1 MAFTVSC
8 RTCHKNFKTGSSAKK
23 HHDKSHPGSEFNGGL
38 FKDSRGLPLVSVPA
52 GKQLESA
59 EEFASYK
66 TWLALLTEQIT
77 GSLHPNAKGKAYW
90 RLWNKRPFSVQ
101 LRRTREQRI
110 RQVPFGRTE

>member
-1 MAFTVSC
+1 MRVSLGFVSHQTIKQSQSLFAHHNLIMAFTVSC

-59 EEFASYK
+59 EQFASYK
-66 TWLALLTEQIT
+66 TWLALLTEQIS
-77 GSLHPNAKGKAYW
+77 GSLHPNAKGK
-90 RLWNKRPFSVQ
+90 
-101 LRRTREQRI
+101 T
-110 RQVPFGRTE
+110 

>member
-1 MAFTVSC
+1 MRVSLGFVSHQTIKQSQYLFAHHNLIMAFTVSC

-59 EEFASYK
+59 EQFASYK
-66 TWLALLTEQIT
+66 TWLALLEQIS
-77 GSLHPNAKGKAYW
+77 GSLHPNGKGK
-90 RLWNKRPFSVQ
+90 
-101 LRRTREQRI
+101 T
-110 RQVPFGRTE
+110 